1 MKKGIWVAG
10 IIIALLI
17 YFGPSQLEKWDTKNN
32 EEAIAIGFIGPL
44 TGDAVSY
51 GEPISNAVR
60 LAVDEINATGG
71 VKGKMIEIIY
81 EDGKCTSKDA
91 INATQKLVNVDKVD
105 IIIGGICSGETLAM
119 LPITEPAGVL
129 VLSPSASSP
138 DLTGAGEFFFRN
150 NPSDDSGG
158 TFLAGLMSEYSKV
171 AIISEET
178 DYAGAL
184 RKVFIESFEAGG
196 GNVVAD
202 ESFAPKTGD
211 FRSIL
216 TKIKAAEPEA
226 IVINPQTEIAGGTI
240 AKQAK
245 ELEITA
251 DLYGS
256 NILSGSK
263 AIEIGGENL
272 EGIVLFDSP
281 GLNPE
286 NPRAV
291 AFLKNYEE
299 KYGELSIEFYL
310 GAAYDNVYILA
321 EAIGVV
327 GTDTEMLRK
336 YLNNMRMFKGVI
348 GTYEFDE
355 NGDLAGIKH
364 VAKKVQ
370 NGEVIT
376 IE

>member
-10 IIIALLI
+10 IIIIALI
-17 YFGPSQLEKWDTKNN
+17 YFGPSLLERLETKST
-32 EEAIAIGFIGPL
+32 EDAITVGFIGPL

-51 GEPISNAVR
+51 GEPISNAIK

-71 VKGKMIEIIY
+71 VKGKMIEVIY
-81 EDGKCTSKDA
+81 EDGKCAAKDA
-91 INATQKLVNVDKVD
+91 INAAQKLVNVDKVD
-105 IIIGGICSGETLAM
+105 IIIGGICSGEALAI

-158 TFLAGLMSEYSKV
+158 KFLANIMNEYSKV

-184 RKVFIESFEAGG
+184 RKVFVKNFEATGG
-196 GNVVAD
+196 EVVAD
-202 ESFAPKTGD
+202 ESFTPKTSD

-216 TKIKAAEPEA
+216 TKIKATEPEA

-240 AKQAK
+240 AKQIK

-251 DLYGS
+251 DIYGS

-281 GLNPE
+281 GLNPD
-286 NPRAV
+286 NPRAA

-299 KYGELSIEFYL
+299 KYGDLSIEFYL
-310 GAAYDNVYILA
+310 GAAYDDVYILA

-364 VAKKVQ
+364 VTKKVE
-370 NGEVIT
+370 NGKVIT
-376 IE
+376 VE